1 MAEARAFW
9 TVAPGQGELRSEPL
23 PDPGPDEILVEA
35 LASGISRG
43 TETTVFLGRVPAS
56 QHRVMRA
63 PHQAGEFTFP
73 VKYGYSSVGIV
84 AAGPDDWR
92 GRRVFCLH
100 PHQDRYVVPRR
111 AAISVPAAV
120 SDERA
125 VLAANMETV
134 VNALWDAAPRI
145 GDRVAVVG
153 AGVIGALAAALAAR
167 IPGAEVQLVD
177 VNPDKAE
184 IASALGLSFA
194 VPKVATPRADLVI
207 HASGTAAGLVTSLD
221 LAGFEATVVELSWY
235 GDREVAISLGES
247 FHSRRLRLVS
257 SQVGAIATAQR
268 ARWDRRRRLAL
279 ALDLLADPRFDAL
292 LAPAAPFAAA
302 ARGDGGA
309 RGAAEQGHVSG
320 DQVPLIHCRAS
331 RMDEIRSGPLTAIGA
346 RPPMMLD
353 YQIMRTRHFRRRE
366 RSRKVRHAGGPNHG
380 SPRLRHLSSRRAA
393 APAPCPHCR
402 EASDECSTR

>member
-23 PDPGPDEILVEA
+23 PEPGPDEILVEA

-63 PHQAGEFTFP
+63 PYQAGEFTFP
-73 VKYGYSSVGIV
+73 VKYGYSSVGMV
-84 AAGPDDWR
+84 AAGPADWR

-145 GDRVAVVG
+145 GDRVTVVG

-177 VNPDKAE
+177 VNPDKAQV
-184 IASALGLSFA
+184 ASALGLSFA
-194 VPKVATPRADLVI
+194 VPKVATPRVDLVI

-221 LAGFEATVVELSWY
+221 LAGFEATVLELSWY
-235 GDREVAISLGES
+235 GDREVAIALGES

-292 LAPAAPFAAA
+292 LAPAAPFAQLPAVMAA
-302 ARGDGGA
+302 L
-309 RGAAEQGHVSG
+309 AAEPSKVMC
-320 DQVPLIHCRAS
+320 QV
-331 RMDEIRSGPLTAIGA
+331 IRYG
-346 RPPMMLD
+346 
-353 YQIMRTRHFRRRE
+353 
-366 RSRKVRHAGGPNHG
+366 
-380 SPRLRHLSSRRAA
+380 
-393 APAPCPHCR
+393 
-402 EASDECSTR
+402 